1 MQITK
6 VTVGMIGKGKTS
18 AIAAVALD
26 DTLVIRS
33 IRVVSGKKGPVV
45 SMPQYKTRKG
55 KYQDIVFP
63 TTSELRK
70 SISEAVLAEYAGKTA

>member
-1 MQITK
+1 MHITN
-6 VTVGMIGKGKTS
+6 VTVGVVGKGKTS
-18 AIAAVALD
+18 AIATVALD

-33 IRVVSGKKGPVV
+33 IKVISGKKGPFV
-45 SMPQYKTRKG
+45 SMPQYKTKEG

-70 SISEAVLAEYAGKTA
+70 SISEAVLAEYASKAA